1 MRGIFIKKKKFPLL
15 FAISALTSSAP
26 LRPVFPILLG
36 REVELVDVRRLEME
50 GVVDMMLVEE
60 VDMMLGEVGD
70 NMLTGR
76 FKCSTE
82 EAAGKLN

>member
-1 MRGIFIKKKKFPLL
+1 MMRGIFIKKKFPLL

-36 REVELVDVRRLEME
+36 REVKLVEVRRLEME

-60 VDMMLGEVGD
+60 VDMNSAPVHQYCHKGT
-70 NMLTGR
+70 N
-76 FKCSTE
+76 C
-82 EAAGKLN
+82 AGIQSQS

>member
-1 MRGIFIKKKKFPLL
+1 M
-15 FAISALTSSAP
+15 
-26 LRPVFPILLG
+26 FPILLG

-50 GVVDMMLVEE
+50 GVVDMML
-60 VDMMLGEVGD
+60 GEVGD
-70 NMLTGR
+70 KMLTGR

>member
-1 MRGIFIKKKKFPLL
+1 M
-15 FAISALTSSAP
+15 
-26 LRPVFPILLG
+26 FPILLG
-36 REVELVDVRRLEME
+36 REVELVEVRRLEME

-60 VDMMLGEVGD
+60 MDMMLMEVGD
-70 NMLTGR
+70 KMLTGR